1 MDEIVVGV
9 DDSET
14 ARRAAAR
21 AAQLARDTGVVLHLV
36 SCVPRASKNV
46 RAGGEEF
53 HSDAIS
59 DAEHRLRAM
68 AQELGAPDATIA
80 VSFEDPATA
89 MCDEAERLGAGMIVV
104 GNRRVQGASRVL
116 GSIALDVARRTPCDL
131 LIVHTVE

>member
-46 RAGGEEF
+46 RTGGEEF

-68 AQELGAPDATIA
+68 AQELGTPDASIG